1 MKFNLKQLD
10 IYSIR
15 ERAWEEA
22 VKIYN
27 KPSTR
32 HNREFPEILATCMY
46 GQAAEV
52 YLMSQG
58 FTDDTRPFR
67 DVLHPDGTPVEVKVT
82 EGDYYVEYVL
92 EHCRE
97 KRLWKNSDHPD
108 IVYVFINDKKSY
120 EYKLHDIYKWN
131 GSEFIN
137 VH

>member
-10 IYSIR
+10 IYQIR
-15 ERAWEEA
+15 ERAWDEA
-22 VKIYN
+22 VKIYS

-32 HNREFPEILATCMY
+32 RNREFPEILATCMY

-52 YLMSQG
+52 YLMTQG

-67 DVLHPDGTPVEVKVT
+67 DVIHPDRVPIEVKVT
-82 EGDYYVEYVL
+82 RIESNIKYVL
-92 EHCRE
+92 EDCKE
-97 KRLWKNSDHPD
+97 KRLWKDSTHPD

-120 EYKLHDIYKWN
+120 EYRLHGIYKWN
-131 GSEFIN
+131 GSEFIS